1 MPKDYVAAYERIARE
16 EHREHG
22 LVELGRWDTEPVEAL
37 VAEIEADPA
46 LAEDREA
53 CRARVRALRDLYHGD
68 RAFPSDCP
76 SGRRLAAAARSYLGR
91 WPYDREVQ
99 DIHDLVMTLSWRYG
113 EAYDYYRELRKDPRA
128 RLYAVWRIRNL
139 ADDLYHEGL
148 IGTRERMRLYDG
160 ARRAGVSPDPSWMP
174 PDVLP
179 YG

>member
-22 LVELGRWDTEPVEAL
+22 AAIHGGWDTEPVEAL

-46 LAEDREA
+46 LAENREA
-53 CRARVRALRDLYHGD
+53 CRARIRALRDLYHGD

-99 DIHDLVMTLSWRYG
+99 DIHYLAMTLSWRYG
-113 EAYDYYRELRKDPRA
+113 EAYDYYREHQ
-128 RLYAVWRIRNL
+128 
-139 ADDLYHEGL
+139 HEGGL
-148 IGTRERMRLYDG
+148 AA
-160 ARRAGVSPDPSWMP
+160 ARRATVRVSLWGRCPAPAQR
-174 PDVLP
+174 
-179 YG
+179 GR

>member
-113 EAYDYYRELRKDPRA
+113 EAYDYYRELRKDPRT
-128 RLYAVWRIRNL
+128 RLYAVWRMSDL
-139 ADDLYHEGL
+139 ASSLYHEGL
-148 IGTRERMRLYDG
+148 IGARERERLYAA
-160 ARRAGVSPDPSWMP
+160 ARRYGINTRGDWLP
-174 PDVLP
+174 PDVPP

>member
-1 MPKDYVAAYERIARE
+1 MPRDYVAAYERIARE
-16 EHREHG
+16 EQREHG
-22 LVELGRWDTEPVEAL
+22 AAILGGWDTEPVEAL

-46 LAEDREA
+46 LVEDREA
-53 CRARVRALRDLYHGD
+53 CRARIRALRDLYHGD

-76 SGRRLAAAARSYLGR
+76 SGRRLAAAARSYLRR

-99 DIHDLVMTLSWRYG
+99 DAYFEAMVLSWRYG
-113 EAYDYYRELRKDPRA
+113 EACDYYKELRKDPRA

-148 IGTRERMRLYDG
+148 IGTRERERLYDG

>member
-22 LVELGRWDTEPVEAL
+22 LVELGGWDTEPVEAL
-37 VAEIEADPA
+37 VAEIGADPA
-46 LAEDREA
+46 LVEDREA

-76 SGRRLAAAARSYLGR
+76 SGRRLAEAARSYLGR

-99 DIHDLVMTLSWRYG
+99 DAYFEAMVLSWRYG

-139 ADDLYHEGL
+139 ADDLYLEGL

>member
-16 EHREHG
+16 EQREHG
-22 LVELGRWDTEPVEAL
+22 AAILGGWDAEPVEAL
-37 VAEIEADPA
+37 VAEIGADPA

-76 SGRRLAAAARSYLGR
+76 SGRRLAAAARSYLRR

-99 DIHDLVMTLSWRYG
+99 DAYFEAMVLSWRYG
-113 EAYDYYRELRKDPRA
+113 EACDYYKELRKDPRA
-128 RLYAVWRIRNL
+128 RLYAVWRMSDL
-139 ADDLYHEGL
+139 ASSLYHEGL
-148 IGTRERMRLYDG
+148 IGARERERLWAA
-160 ARRAGVSPDPSWMP
+160 ARRHGINTRGDWLP
-174 PDVLP
+174 PDVPP